1 MELQEQII
9 SKDEINSRAVE
20 ALLAI
25 IANGLVATKSDLA
38 ERLGAKPAK
47 FSEILNYRMKVGIDM
62 VAKVCD
68 WYGIDPYWVLMGRGN
83 HIFRDPDYEPEPYY
97 IEDDNDLDRKFHTSK
112 GDIKGKRLVKMPVN
126 EPKEKETESEITGI
140 AALFY
145 NKTLE
150 QAEEIG
156 QLKARI
162 KELEQRL
169 EKTAGGVSTDNIA
182 SVG

>member
-1 MELQEQII
+1 MELYERII
-9 SKDEINSRAVE
+9 SKDEVNSRAVD

-25 IANGLVATKSDLA
+25 IANGLVATKTDLA

-62 VAKVCD
+62 IAKICD
-68 WYGIDPYWVLMGRGN
+68 WYEVDPYWVLMGRGCN
-83 HIFRDPDYEPEPYY
+83 IFRNPNYEPEPYN
-97 IEDDNDLDRKFHTSK
+97 IDNDNLDRRYH
-112 GDIKGKRLVKMPVN
+112 PN
-126 EPKEKETESEITGI
+126 KETIPSAPPISETIQESTKQEITGM
-140 AALFY
+140 AAIFY

-162 KELEQRL
+162 KDLEQRL
-169 EKTAGGVSTDNIA
+169 GKDAASVSTAITAN
-182 SVG
+182 VG

>member
-1 MELQEQII
+1 MELYERII
-9 SKDEINSRAVE
+9 SKDEINSRAVD

-25 IANGLVATKSDLA
+25 IANGLVATKTDLA
-38 ERLGAKPAK
+38 ECLGAKPAK

-68 WYGIDPYWVLMGRGN
+68 RYGVDPYWVLMGRGN

-97 IEDDNDLDRKFHTSK
+97 IEDDNDLDRQYHTSK
-112 GDIKGKRLVKMPVN
+112 EDIKGKRLAKVSVN
-126 EPKEKETESEITGI
+126 ELKEQAANPQITGL
-140 AALFY
+140 AELFY

-156 QLKARI
+156 KLKAQI

-169 EKTAGGVSTDNIA
+169 GKNAADANTSTTANAG
-182 SVG
+182 